1 MTIPAV
7 HHQAGSVNP
16 VLINASLIM
25 KKFSRYAFTSL
36 AIGLVLALPVA
47 KAAKP
52 ANPDQRPHILLLP
65 EERDLVLQEMRSF
78 LYVIQT
84 IADALARDD
93 MKAVADAARTM
104 GSGAAN
110 EIPPHVV
117 AKLPNEFKQLAGVVH
132 TSFDTM
138 ALDAES
144 LGDTKHAL
152 SQLNGML
159 KTCNACHAM
168 YQIPNDFS
176 SNPASAGKKAGR

>member
-1 MTIPAV
+1 MSMPTIQDESGDFAPAP
-7 HHQAGSVNP
+7 S
-16 VLINASLIM
+16 NARLIM
-25 KKFSRYAFTSL
+25 KKFSKYAFTSL
-36 AIGLVLALPVA
+36 AIGMMLALPLA

-52 ANPDQRPHILLLP
+52 ANPDQRPHIVLLP

-84 IADALARDD
+84 ISDALARDD
-93 MKAVADAARTM
+93 MQAVADAARTM

-117 AKLPNEFKQLAGVVH
+117 AKLPNDFKQMAGLVH
-132 TSFDTM
+132 TAFDTM

-144 LGDTKHAL
+144 LGDTKHTL

-176 SNPASAGKKAGR
+176 GNRASTAKKSGR

>member
-1 MTIPAV
+1 MTIPAI
-7 HHQAGSVNP
+7 HHEAGRTERLPSNT
-16 VLINASLIM
+16 SLIM
-25 KKFSRYAFTSL
+25 KKLSKHAFTSL
-36 AIGLVLALPVA
+36 VVGLALALPLA
-47 KAAKP
+47 NAAKP
-52 ANPDQRPHILLLP
+52 VNPDQRPSLLLLP

-78 LYVIQT
+78 LSVTQT

-117 AKLPNEFKQLAGVVH
+117 AKLPDDFKQLAGVVH
-132 TSFDTM
+132 TGFDTM

-144 LGDTKHAL
+144 LGDTRHTL
-152 SQLNGML
+152 SQLGDML

-176 SNPASAGKKAGR
+176 SKPAGTGGKAGR

>member
-1 MTIPAV
+1 MT
-7 HHQAGSVNP
+7 
-16 VLINASLIM
+16 
-25 KKFSRYAFTSL
+25 KFAKYLVSSL
-36 AIGLVLALPVA
+36 AAGLLLSLPLAQ
-47 KAAKP
+47 AAKP
-52 ANPDQRPHILLLP
+52 ANPDQRPYLILLP

-84 IADALARDD
+84 IADALGRDD

-117 AKLPNEFKQLAGVVH
+117 AKLPDDFKQLAGVVH
-132 TSFDTM
+132 TTFDII

-144 LGDTKHAL
+144 LGDAKHTL
-152 SQLNGML
+152 SQLGDML

-168 YQIPNDFS
+168 YQIPNNFS
-176 SNPASAGKKAGR
+176 SSAPVRGKAGR

>member
-1 MTIPAV
+1 MTTLAKYLF
-7 HHQAGSVNP
+7 G
-16 VLINASLIM
+16 
-25 KKFSRYAFTSL
+25 SL
-36 AIGLVLALPVA
+36 AAGLLLSLPLAQ
-47 KAAKP
+47 AAKP
-52 ANPDQRPHILLLP
+52 TNPDQRPYIILLP

-84 IADALARDD
+84 ISDALARDD

-117 AKLPNEFKQLAGVVH
+117 AKLPNEFRQLAGVVH
-132 TSFDTM
+132 TTFDTM

-144 LGDTKHAL
+144 LGDTKHTL
-152 SQLNGML
+152 SQLGGML

-168 YQIPNDFS
+168 YQMPNNVS
-176 SNPASAGKKAGR
+176 STPAPAPGKTGR